1 MIFKYLFPFLAVL
14 GMGFAIVTAVNGS
27 KTIPPAQPA
36 VDPTVMLF
44 ESSVAGAGI
53 VEANTENIT
62 IGTQVAGVV
71 SNVYVSVG
79 SKVKAGAPLFKI
91 DDRDLSA
98 QLLVKKA
105 ALKVAE
111 SGINVA
117 KATLAD
123 LKRQLALAE
132 SISDKRAISVEDL
145 DKRRYAVRVAM
156 AKMVQARAEI
166 ALSRSQVMEVETN
179 LQRLTV
185 CAPCDGMALQVK
197 IHVGEFAQA
206 GALQT
211 PLILFGNVE
220 PLCVRVD
227 IDEDDAWRVRPEAPA
242 AAFLRGNREIKVP
255 LRFRHFE
262 PYVIPK
268 KSLTGSSVERVD
280 TRVLQVVYTIERTDL
295 PIFIGQQMDMFIES
309 VERPSTSYTSASTK
323 EKPSEASGVKQ

>member
-1 MIFKYLFPFLAVL
+1 MIFKYLLPFLAVL
-14 GMGFAIVTAVNGS
+14 GMGFAIVTVVNGS
-27 KTIPPAQPA
+27 KTIPPAQPV

-53 VEANTENIT
+53 VEANTENIA
-62 IGTQVAGVV
+62 IGTLVAGVV
-71 SNVYVSVG
+71 SNVYVSMG
-79 SKVKAGAPLFKI
+79 SKVKAGDPLFKI

-105 ALKVAE
+105 ALKVAG
-111 SGINVA
+111 SGVNVA
-117 KATLAD
+117 KATLSD

-166 ALSRSQVMEVETN
+166 VSSRSQVMETETS

-206 GALQT
+206 GVLQT
-211 PLILFGNVE
+211 PLIL
-220 PLCVRVD
+220 RQ
-227 IDEDDAWRVRPEAPA
+227 R
-242 AAFLRGNREIKVP
+242 
-255 LRFRHFE
+255 
-262 PYVIPK
+262 
-268 KSLTGSSVERVD
+268 LTIMRQG
-280 TRVLQVVYTIERTDL
+280 
-295 PIFIGQQMDMFIES
+295 
-309 VERPSTSYTSASTK
+309 
-323 EKPSEASGVKQ
+323 

>member
-1 MIFKYLFPFLAVL
+1 MIFKYLLPFLAVL
-14 GMGFAIVTAVNGS
+14 GMGFAIVTVVNGS
-27 KTIPPAQPA
+27 KTIPSAQPV

-44 ESSVAGAGI
+44 DSSVAGAGI
-53 VEANTENIT
+53 VEANTENIA
-62 IGTQVAGVV
+62 IGTLVAGVV
-71 SNVYVSVG
+71 SDVYVSVG
-79 SKVKAGAPLFKI
+79 NKVKAGDPFFKI
-91 DDRDLSA
+91 DDRDFMA

-111 SGINVA
+111 SGVNVA

-145 DKRRYAVRVAM
+145 DKRRYAVRVAT
-156 AKMVQARAEI
+156 AKLAQARAEMVS
-166 ALSRSQVMEVETN
+166 SRSQVMETETN

-185 CAPCDGMALQVK
+185 CAPCDGVALQVK
-197 IHVGEFAQA
+197 IHVGEFAQT
-206 GALQT
+206 GVLQT

-242 AAFLRGNREIKVP
+242 TAFLRGNREIKVP
-255 LRFRHFE
+255 LKFRHFE

-295 PIFIGQQMDMFIES
+295 PVFIGQQMDVFIES
-309 VERPSTSYTSASTK
+309 VERPSASYTSASTK

>member
-1 MIFKYLFPFLAVL
+1 MIFKYLLPVLAVF
-14 GMGFAIVTAVNGS
+14 GMGFTILTVVNGS
-27 KTIPPAQPA
+27 KTIPSALPV
-36 VDPTVMLF
+36 VDPTVALF
-44 ESSVAGAGI
+44 DSSVAGAGI
-53 VEANTENIT
+53 VEANTENIA
-62 IGTQVAGVV
+62 IGTLVAGVV
-71 SNVYVSVG
+71 SDVYVSVG
-79 SKVKAGAPLFKI
+79 SKVKARGLLFKI
-91 DDRDLSA
+91 DDRDLTA
-98 QLLVKKA
+98 QLMVRKA

-111 SGINVA
+111 SSVNVA

-156 AKMVQARAEI
+156 AKLAQARAEI
-166 ALSRSQVMEVETN
+166 VSSRSQVMETETN

-185 CAPCDGMALQVK
+185 CAPCDGVALQVK

-206 GALQT
+206 SATQT

-242 AAFLRGNREIKVP
+242 TAFLRGNREIKTP
-255 LRFRHFE
+255 LKFRHFE
-262 PYVIPK
+262 PYVTPK

-280 TRVLQVVYTIERTDL
+280 TRVLQAVYSIERADL
-295 PIFIGQQMDMFIES
+295 PIYIGQQMDVFIES
-309 VERPSTSYTSASTK
+309 VERPSASYTTSK
-323 EKPSEASGVKQ
+323 EKQAEATGVRQ

>member
-1 MIFKYLFPFLAVL
+1 MIFKYLLPFLSVL
-14 GMGFAIVTAVNGS
+14 GMGFAIVTVVNGS
-27 KTIPPAQPA
+27 KTIPSAQPV
-36 VDPTVMLF
+36 VDPTVPLF

-53 VEANTENIT
+53 IEANTENIA
-62 IGTQVAGVV
+62 IGTLVAGVV
-71 SNVYVSVG
+71 SNVYISVG
-79 SKVKAGAPLFKI
+79 SKVKAGDPLFKI

-111 SGINVA
+111 SAVNVA

-145 DKRRYAVRVAM
+145 DKRRYAVRIAM
-156 AKMVQARAEI
+156 AKLAQARAEI
-166 ALSRSQVMEVETN
+166 ISSRSQVLEVETN

-185 CAPCDGMALQVK
+185 CAPCDGVALQVK

-220 PLCVRVD
+220 PLCGRVD

-242 AAFLRGNREIKVP
+242 AAFLRGNRKIKVP

-280 TRVLQVVYTIERTDL
+280 TRVLQAVYTIERADL
-295 PIFIGQQMDMFIES
+295 PVFIGQQMDVFIES
-309 VERPSTSYTSASTK
+309 VARPPAAYSSASTK
-323 EKPSEASGVKQ
+323 ERQPEASGVKQ

>member
-1 MIFKYLFPFLAVL
+1 MIFKYLLPFLAVL
-14 GMGFAIVTAVNGS
+14 GMGFAIVTVVNGS
-27 KTIPPAQPA
+27 KTIPAAQPV

-53 VEANTENIT
+53 VEANTENIAV
-62 IGTQVAGVV
+62 GTPVAGVV

-79 SKVKAGAPLFKI
+79 SKVKAGDPLFKI

-105 ALKVAE
+105 ALKVTE
-111 SGINVA
+111 SAANVA

-132 SISDKRAISVEDL
+132 SVSDKRAISVEDL
-145 DKRRYAVRVAM
+145 DKRRYAARIAM
-156 AKMVQARAEI
+156 AKLAQARAETVS
-166 ALSRSQVMEVETN
+166 SRSQVLEVETN

-185 CAPCDGMALQVK
+185 CAPCDGVALQVK

-206 GALQT
+206 GVLQT

-280 TRVLQVVYTIERTDL
+280 TRVLQAVYTIERTDL
-295 PIFIGQQMDMFIES
+295 PVFIGQQMDVFIES
-309 VERPSTSYTSASTK
+309 VERPAASYSSALTK
-323 EKPSEASGVKQ
+323 ERPPEASGVKQ

>member
-1 MIFKYLFPFLAVL
+1 MIFKYLLPFLAVL
-14 GMGFAIVTAVNGS
+14 GIGFAIVTVVSGS
-27 KTIPPAQPA
+27 KTIPPAQPV

-53 VEANTENIT
+53 VEANTENIA
-62 IGTQVAGVV
+62 IGTLVAGVV

-79 SKVKAGAPLFKI
+79 SKVKAGDPLFKI

-111 SGINVA
+111 SGVNVA

-166 ALSRSQVMEVETN
+166 VSSRSQVMETETS

-206 GALQT
+206 GVLQT

-242 AAFLRGNREIKVP
+242 TAFLRGNREIKVP
-255 LRFRHFE
+255 LKFRHFE

-280 TRVLQVVYTIERTDL
+280 TRVLQVVYTIEHADM
-295 PIFIGQQMDMFIES
+295 PIFIGQQMDVFIES
-309 VERPSTSYTSASTK
+309 VERPSASYTSSG
-323 EKPSEASGVKQ
+323 EKQSEAAGVKQ

>member
-14 GMGFAIVTAVNGS
+14 GMGFAIVTVVNGS
-27 KTIPPAQPA
+27 KTIPSAQP
-36 VDPTVMLF
+36 VIDPTVILF

-53 VEANTENIT
+53 VEANTENIAV
-62 IGTQVAGVV
+62 GTLVAGVV

-79 SKVKAGAPLFKI
+79 SKVKAGDPLFKI

-111 SGINVA
+111 SAVNVA

-156 AKMVQARAEI
+156 AKMAQARAEI
-166 ALSRSQVMEVETN
+166 VSSRSQVLEVETN

-185 CAPCDGMALQVK
+185 CAPCDGIALQVK
-197 IHVGEFAQA
+197 IHVGEFAQTV
-206 GALQT
+206 ALQT

-280 TRVLQVVYTIERTDL
+280 TRVLQAIYTIERTDL
-295 PIFIGQQMDMFIES
+295 PIFIGQQMDVFIES
-309 VERPSTSYTSASTK
+309 VERPAASYSSASTK
-323 EKPSEASGVKQ
+323 EKPSESVGVKQ

>member
-1 MIFKYLFPFLAVL
+1 MIFKYLLPFLAVL
-14 GMGFAIVTAVNGS
+14 GMGFAIVTVVTGS
-27 KTIPPAQPA
+27 KTIPSAQPV

-62 IGTQVAGVV
+62 IGTLVAGVV

-79 SKVKAGAPLFKI
+79 SKVKAGDPLFKI
-91 DDRDLSA
+91 DGRDLTA
-98 QLLVKKA
+98 QLMVKKA

-111 SGINVA
+111 SGVNVA

-156 AKMVQARAEI
+156 AKLAQARAEI
-166 ALSRSQVMEVETN
+166 VSSRSQVMETETS

-185 CAPCDGMALQVK
+185 CAPCDGVALQVK

-220 PLCVRVD
+220 PLYVRVD
-227 IDEDDAWRVRPEAPA
+227 IDEDDAWRVHPEAPA
-242 AAFLRGNREIKVP
+242 SAFLRGNREMKVL

-280 TRVLQVVYTIERTDL
+280 TRVLQVVYSIERTDL
-295 PIFIGQQMDMFIES
+295 PIFIGQQMDVFIES
-309 VERPSTSYTSASTK
+309 VERPSASYTSSN
-323 EKPSEASGVKQ
+323 EKQTEASGVKQ